1 MYNSRSTYSS
11 SDVYICSGG
20 ICTEMLYCRE
30 AIQKCKP
37 TILCYKLNP
46 YIATWLW
53 AVPHVSRL
61 QSQIGK
67 AATVFTWSKSSD
79 PMCTPMTPTP
89 LLWLMQPFQR
99 DTKKWNVFRWG
110 LNQFQCLLEWKFYT
124 VCPLKHIWDA
134 VSAFKFFVIL
144 LDNYTEEVLDNEV
157 LSSPA
162 PSNNAHT
169 NRCI

>member
-1 MYNSRSTYSS
+1 MRLESVSVSP
-11 SDVYICSGG
+11 GM
-20 ICTEMLYCRE
+20 E
-30 AIQKCKP
+30 
-37 TILCYKLNP
+37 IL
-46 YIATWLW
+46 
-53 AVPHVSRL
+53 H
-61 QSQIGK
+61 
-67 AATVFTWSKSSD
+67 
-79 PMCTPMTPTP
+79 
-89 LLWLMQPFQR
+89 
-99 DTKKWNVFRWG
+99 
-110 LNQFQCLLEWKFYT
+110 